1 MFPNLFGLLL
11 TINDSRN
18 DSFNPSCLFN
28 RTGWRFDNSIQSSLT
43 IRSGSLQSNRTYQ
56 FMVQMENRRNSSQ
69 QATGY
74 VLVKVENTRAQLI
87 AIGCVIV
94 TMCSPNLEYQ
104 LVNPTTQVA
113 LFSITTGSYLRIENI
128 TWNIYSGE
136 MNSSGNYSQW
146 TLFNRTNNWFFGKYT
161 SNFTATNQ
169 LFLNNPQIKLWKFE
183 VVYRF
188 LTETSI
194 SALNFI
200 INQPPSNGSCSIS
213 PKNGTTST
221 SFNILC
227 PNWFD
232 EDGIKDYSFYVWTT
246 TTSSHKMI
254 IAFSSMST
262 FQVLLPAGDDQT
274 AVLYLMVEIRDQ
286 LNCITQYNMSSITVW
301 PDVVVISD
309 LISNLQNP
317 IAQLLASG
325 DQNTVGQV
333 LTIVSQQ
340 VNMMSTET
348 VAKAVSSGVP
358 AASIS
363 ISSLGSQP
371 LSSIRQ
377 FNQSAFI
384 EFNKDLN
391 LQANTREYLMSF
403 TTDLAMTTSNGII
416 LQSSSLAQ
424 LTKSTNQLTRK
435 SLVIASDRCY
445 QLSVA
450 LESVSTRI
458 AYEDIQIAATQL
470 TQCAANILS
479 AVNGPLQ
486 QRTPILDSDQTS
498 ASTFPDDYDTNIES
512 EWSKINLFNVDETN
526 SYYQQKLASQIQK
539 QMNQLNSKLTAAFNI
554 HLNVGQQSIM
564 NTSEVYMSLETQSI
578 QSLSNKQLKQV
589 GDAAIYLPSTFQ
601 TNTDLDS
608 TVSIRVCSLVFFHYN
623 LTIELF

>member
-1 MFPNLFGLLL
+1 
-11 TINDSRN
+11 
-18 DSFNPSCLFN
+18 
-28 RTGWRFDNSIQSSLT
+28 
-43 IRSGSLQSNRTYQ
+43 
-56 FMVQMENRRNSSQ
+56 
-69 QATGY
+69 
-74 VLVKVENTRAQLI
+74 
-87 AIGCVIV
+87 
-94 TMCSPNLEYQ
+94 MCSPDSEYK
-104 LVNPTTQVA
+104 LINPTTQIA
-113 LFSITTGSYLRIENI
+113 LFSICLENCSSLQNI
-128 TWNIYSGE
+128 IWKIYSKE
-136 MNSSGNYSQW
+136 INQTYSME
-146 TLFNRTNNWFFGKYT
+146 NNWFFGINT
-161 SNFTATNQ
+161 SNFTSTNQ
-169 LFLNNPQIKLWKFE
+169 LFLTNSQIKHWQFE
-183 VVYRF
+183 VVYSFSSRIS
-188 LTETSI
+188 TS
-194 SALNFI
+194 AMNFV
-200 INQPPSNGSCSIS
+200 INQSPQNGSCSIFPS
-213 PKNGTTST
+213 NGTTST
-221 SFNILC
+221 LFTIRCS
-227 PNWFD
+227 NWTD
-232 EDGIKDYSFYVWTT
+232 ENEIKDYSFYSWTNDY
-246 TTSSHKMI
+246 SQKI
-254 IAFSSMST
+254 LIAFSSSST
-262 FQVLLPAGDDQT
+262 LEVLLPAGDDQT

-608 TVSIRVCSLVFFHYN
+608 TVSIRVCSLVFF
-623 LTIELF
+623 IVI